1 MKRHL
6 NLFAILMLAIWIA
19 SFVAAAKF
27 GHHVHADFGLFNGG

>member
-1 MKRHL
+1 MKRYL

-27 GHHVHADFGLFNGG
+27 GVHPNFGLFNGG

>member
-19 SFVAAAKF
+19 SFVASAKF
-27 GHHVHADFGLFNGG
+27 GHPHADFGLFNGG